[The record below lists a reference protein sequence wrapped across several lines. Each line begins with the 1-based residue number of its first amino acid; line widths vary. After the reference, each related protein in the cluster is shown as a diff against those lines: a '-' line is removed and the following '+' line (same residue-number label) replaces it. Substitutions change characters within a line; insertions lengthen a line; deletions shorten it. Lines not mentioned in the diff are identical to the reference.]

1 MIRLLHTILNGL
13 LITLLVVFLMD
24 CSSKSETASKA
35 APGDN
40 AKSGGERDKSQ
51 RYSDMKLSKETSRGQ
66 SFGSK
71 SDKSE
76 KLKDIDPSSRKVA
89 AGKTK
94 PLDGVLGLLNLGSSE
109 EYEDDDDDE
118 EVDNSNDDDDDGH
131 GNTKN
136 SRLVIYRGNIT
147 MIVDSVKGSVKHI
160 EALVK
165 EYKGFIDELTSSDSY
180 RKAHII
186 LRVPPKYFEKAMKDI
201 AKLGQV
207 KSKEISASDVT
218 EEYFDNLL
226 RLESKKRI
234 LARLK
239 ELLKRAIKPKERIK
253 VLKEIERISAQIQ
266 TMEARVKYLRSQADF
281 STITLL
287 LETHIREDVKK
298 YIASPFP
305 WIRTIGSDGWP
316 SYDVTKSFTFTK
328 PEGFFLMSQAYKAK
342 EVKYLLVNPGK
353 TAKIRMGVVKNYPKA
368 NVKFWGKA
376 LQIDAQNKKYKLLEK
391 LNIGS
396 KGIPF
401 IGHVYRIAPERI
413 FFYAISVKD
422 NEIYLVE
429 GIFSNEEAYK
439 GNIKNLEVFLK
450 SLRRV

>member
-1 MIRLLHTILNGL
+1 MIRLFHTVLNVL
-13 LITLLVVFLMD
+13 LISLVVVFLMD
-24 CSSKSETASKA
+24 CSSKSETSSKQ
-35 APGDN
+35 APGN
-40 AKSGGERDKSQ
+40 HAKSGGERGKSQ
-51 RYSDMKLSKETSRGQ
+51 KYRGKEISEETSRGQ

-76 KLKDIDPSSRKVA
+76 KLKDIDPGSRKVA
-89 AGKTK
+89 SGKTQATG
-94 PLDGVLGLLNLGSSE
+94 DGILGLLTQSSSE
-109 EYEDDDDDE
+109 GYEDDDE
-118 EVDNSNDDDDDGH
+118 KVNSNNDDDDDGH

-136 SRLVIYRGNIT
+136 DRLVIYRGNIT

-165 EYKGFIDELTSSDSY
+165 EYKGFIDEMTSSDSY
-180 RKAHII
+180 RKARIV
-186 LRVPPKYFEKAMKDI
+186 LRVPPKYFEKAIKEI
-201 AKLGQV
+201 TQLGRV

-239 ELLKRAIKPKERIK
+239 ELLRRAIKPKERIK

-281 STITLL
+281 STIILL
-287 LETHIREDVKK
+287 LETHVREDVKK

-305 WIRTIGSDGWP
+305 WIRSIGSDGWP

-353 TAKIRMGVVKNYPKA
+353 TAKIRMGVIKNYPKA
-368 NVKFWGKA
+368 NIKFWGEA
-376 LQIDAQNKKYKLLEK
+376 LQIDAENKKYKLIEK
-391 LNIGS
+391 LKIGS
-396 KGIPF
+396 EEVSF

-413 FFYAISVKD
+413 FFYAISVKE

-439 GNIKNLEVFLK
+439 GNIKHLEVFLK

>member
-1 MIRLLHTILNGL
+1 MIRLFHTVLNAL
-13 LITLLVVFLMD
+13 LISLVVVFLMD
-24 CSSKSETASKA
+24 CSSKSETASKQ
-35 APGDN
+35 APSDH
-40 AKSGGERDKSQ
+40 AKSGGKRDSLSEKSQ
-51 RYSDMKLSKETSRGQ
+51 DLLRDRSSRFKQKVSDSKE
-66 SFGSK
+66 
-71 SDKSE
+71 
-76 KLKDIDPSSRKVA
+76 IV

-94 PLDGVLGLLNLGSSE
+94 PP
-109 EYEDDDDDE
+109 E
-118 EVDNSNDDDDDGH
+118 EVYNNDDADGH
-131 GNTKN
+131 GNTEN
-136 SRLVIYRGNIT
+136 DRLVIYRGNIT

-165 EYKGFIDELTSSDSY
+165 EYKGFIDEITSSDSY
-180 RKAHII
+180 RKARIV
-186 LRVPPKYFEKAMKDI
+186 LRVSPKYFEKAIKEI
-201 AKLGQV
+201 TKLGRV
-207 KSKEISASDVT
+207 KNKEISASDVT

-266 TMEARVKYLRSQADF
+266 TMEAQVKYLRSQADF

-305 WIRTIGSDGWP
+305 WIRSIGSDDWP

-328 PEGFFLMSQAYKAK
+328 PEGFFLMSREYKAK
-342 EVKYLLVNPGK
+342 KVKYLLVNPGK
-353 TAKIRMGVVKNYPKA
+353 TAKIRMGLVKNYPKA
-368 NVKFWGKA
+368 SVKFWGEA
-376 LQIDAQNKKYKLLEK
+376 LQIDAQNKKYKLIEK
-391 LNIGS
+391 LNISS
-396 KGIPF
+396 KDVSF

-422 NEIYLVE
+422 KEIYLVE
-429 GIFSNEEAYK
+429 GIFSNEETYK
-439 GNIKNLEVFLK
+439 KNVKNLEIFLK

>member
-1 MIRLLHTILNGL
+1 MGVYMIRLFHTVLHGL
-13 LITLLVVFLMD
+13 LISLVVVFLMD

-35 APGDN
+35 APRDH
-40 AKSGGERDKSQ
+40 AKSGRKQDAYRKS
-51 RYSDMKLSKETSRGQ
+51 GQ
-66 SFGSK
+66 MNFDAKTKKPSASILPGAREFVATE
-71 SDKSE
+71 DAE
-76 KLKDIDPSSRKVA
+76 IDARKVA
-89 AGKTK
+89 SGKTK
-94 PLDGVLGLLNLGSSE
+94 PPDGVLGLLNLYGSG
-109 EYEDDDDDE
+109 DDDGNVND
-118 EVDNSNDDDDDGH
+118 NDDDNDYSQDGP
-131 GNTKN
+131 K
-136 SRLVIYRGNIT
+136 SERLVIYHGEIT

-160 EALVK
+160 EALIK
-165 EYKGFIDELTSSDSY
+165 EYKGFIDEMTSSDSY
-180 RKAHII
+180 RKARIV
-186 LRVPPKYFEKAMKDI
+186 LRVPPKYFEKAIKEI
-201 AKLGQV
+201 TKLGRV
-207 KSKEISASDVT
+207 KTKEISASDVT

-239 ELLKRAIKPKERIK
+239 ELLRHAIKPKERIK

-287 LETHIREDVKK
+287 LETHVREDVKK

-305 WIRTIGSDGWP
+305 WIRSIGSDGWP

-353 TAKIRMGVVKNYPKA
+353 TAKIRMGVIKNYPKA
-368 NVKFWGKA
+368 DIKFWGEA

-391 LNIGS
+391 LKIGS
-396 KGIPF
+396 KKVSF

-429 GIFSNEEAYK
+429 GIFSNEQAYK
-439 GNIKNLEVFLK
+439 QNIKHLEVFLK